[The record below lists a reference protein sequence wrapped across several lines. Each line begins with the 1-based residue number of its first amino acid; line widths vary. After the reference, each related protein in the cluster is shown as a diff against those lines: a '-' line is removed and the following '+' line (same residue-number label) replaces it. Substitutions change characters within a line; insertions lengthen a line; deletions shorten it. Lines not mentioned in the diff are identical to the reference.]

1 MRNRILGARSALR
14 FGLVGVAE
22 AVFAMHPLGGSER
35 LRHGSARTVGDR
47 HIVEAAELEEATSV
61 DGGKVSGDVAVHA
74 ANGDQ
79 FNIAAP
85 SEVEHGDRIID
96 PHIGVE
102 QDLSAFHKGES
113 LRVSLPA
120 CVPDARGAP
129 ATIAQSYSEKARGS
143 MPHLAL
149 VVHSY
154 VDEDPRVRRAARAAV
169 AAGWH
174 VSIISLQRDGDPAR
188 GELDGAQLYRQPV
201 QRHQGAGISTYVVEY
216 GRFAVLAAR
225 ELLRIDRERPI
236 TVVHANSV
244 PDWLV
249 FAAVPLRRR
258 HRIGLIL
265 DLHEASPELFR
276 MRFARSSRSLLTRVA
291 ARAMVSLVSFA
302 ERRSIA
308 IADWVFVT
316 APRLRDRLVKIAP
329 RRADAVEVLLN
340 VPETQ
345 RFAATTGGDRTW
357 MSDGTLRLVYTG
369 ALTPIYEV
377 DVIIRAVALLRAA
390 PAPLP
395 VRLVVAGRGDREQAL
410 RELATEL
417 GVADAVEFLGRI
429 PFEEVPVLVRGAD
442 IALAPTRLDEFTDLS
457 ISNKVFEGMASGRLV
472 LGTRLKT
479 LDDLVPETSVAR
491 YTSGSAEEAA
501 AVIRRLASD
510 PAERASRIASGL
522 AAIQGGLSWEA
533 AGAAYVQRLTA
544 LLPPP
549 ADPR

>member
-1 MRNRILGARSALR
+1 
-14 FGLVGVAE
+14 
-22 AVFAMHPLGGSER
+22 
-35 LRHGSARTVGDR
+35 
-47 HIVEAAELEEATSV
+47 
-61 DGGKVSGDVAVHA
+61 
-74 ANGDQ
+74 
-79 FNIAAP
+79 
-85 SEVEHGDRIID
+85 
-96 PHIGVE
+96 
-102 QDLSAFHKGES
+102 
-113 LRVSLPA
+113 
-120 CVPDARGAP
+120 
-129 ATIAQSYSEKARGS
+129 

-216 GRFAVLAAR
+216 GRFTVLAAR
-225 ELLRIDRERPI
+225 ELLRIDRDHPI
-236 TVVHANSV
+236 DVVHANSV

-249 FAAVPLRRR
+249 FAALPLRRR

-329 RRADAVEVLLN
+329 RRADSVEVLLN

-345 RFAATTGGDRTW
+345 RFAAAAASDRTW
-357 MSDGTLRLVYTG
+357 MSDGTLRLIYTG

-377 DVIIRAVALLRAA
+377 DVVIRAVALLRTA

-395 VRLVVAGRGDREQAL
+395 VHLVVAGRGDREPAL
-410 RELATEL
+410 RELAQEL
-417 GVADAVEFLGRI
+417 GVADAVEFLGRV
-429 PFEEVPVLVRGAD
+429 PFEAVPALIRGAD

-479 LDDLVPETSVAR
+479 LDDLVSEASVAR

-501 AVIRRLASD
+501 TVIRRLASD
-510 PAERASRIASGL
+510 PAERASRVAAGL
-522 AAIQGGLSWEA
+522 EAIRGGLSWEA

-549 ADPR
+549 VDPR

>member
-1 MRNRILGARSALR
+1 
-14 FGLVGVAE
+14 
-22 AVFAMHPLGGSER
+22 
-35 LRHGSARTVGDR
+35 
-47 HIVEAAELEEATSV
+47 
-61 DGGKVSGDVAVHA
+61 
-74 ANGDQ
+74 
-79 FNIAAP
+79 
-85 SEVEHGDRIID
+85 
-96 PHIGVE
+96 
-102 QDLSAFHKGES
+102 
-113 LRVSLPA
+113 
-120 CVPDARGAP
+120 
-129 ATIAQSYSEKARGS
+129 

-174 VSIISLQRDGDPAR
+174 VSIISLQREGDPAR

-225 ELLRIDRERPI
+225 ALLQIDRERPI
-236 TVVHANSV
+236 DVVHANSV

-258 HRIGLIL
+258 HRVGLIL

-276 MRFARSSRSLLTRVA
+276 MRFARSSRSLITRIA

-308 IADWVFVT
+308 MADWVFVT

-345 RFAATTGGDRTW
+345 RFAAAAAGDRTW
-357 MSDGTLRLVYTG
+357 MADGTLRLVYTG

-377 DVIIRAVALLRAA
+377 DVIIRAVSLLRAA

-395 VRLVVAGRGDREQAL
+395 VHLVVAGRGDQEPAL
-410 RELATEL
+410 RALTTEL
-417 GVADAVEFLGRI
+417 GIASAVEFLGRV
-429 PFEEVPVLVRGAD
+429 PFEAVPALVRGAD

-479 LDDLVPETSVAR
+479 LDDLVPEASVAR

-510 PAERASRIASGL
+510 PAERASRIESGL
-522 AAIQGGLSWEA
+522 TAIRGGLSWEA

-549 ADPR
+549 VDPR

>member
-1 MRNRILGARSALR
+1 
-14 FGLVGVAE
+14 
-22 AVFAMHPLGGSER
+22 MHPLGGSER
-35 LRHGSARTVGDR
+35 LCHWSARAVGNR
-47 HIVEAAELEEATSV
+47 HVVEAAELEEATSV

-74 ANGDQ
+74 ANGNQ
-79 FNIAAP
+79 VNIAAP

-96 PHIGVE
+96 PHVGVQ
-102 QDLSAFHKGES
+102 QDLAAFHKAVS
-113 LRVSLPA
+113 VRVSPPT

-129 ATIAQSYSEKARGS
+129 ATIAQRVRKKARES

-174 VSIISLQRDGDPAR
+174 VSIISLQREGDPAE
-188 GELDGAQLYRQPV
+188 GELDGAKLYRQPV

-216 GRFAVLAAR
+216 GRFAMLAAR
-225 ELLRIDRERPI
+225 ALLRIDREQRI
-236 TVVHANSV
+236 DVVHANSV

-249 FAAVPLRRR
+249 FAALPLRRR
-258 HRIGLIL
+258 HQIGLIL

-329 RRADAVEVLLN
+329 RRAESVEVLLN

-345 RFAATTGGDRTW
+345 RFAAAAAGDRTW
-357 MSDGTLRLVYTG
+357 MADGTLRLIYTG

-377 DVIIRAVALLRAA
+377 DVIIRAVARLRTA

-395 VRLVVAGRGDREQAL
+395 VHLVVAGRGDREPAL
-410 RELATEL
+410 RELTQEL
-417 GVADAVEFLGRI
+417 GVADAVEFLGRV
-429 PFEEVPVLVRGAD
+429 PFEAVPALVRGAD

-479 LDDLVPETSVAR
+479 LDDLVPEASVAR
-491 YTSGSAEEAA
+491 YTSGSADEAA
-501 AVIRRLASD
+501 AVIRRLAAD
-510 PAERASRIASGL
+510 PAERAGRVAAGL
-522 AAIQGGLSWEA
+522 DAIRGGLSWEA

-549 ADPR
+549 ADRR